1 MDAISMLQAAVGLF
15 AIAAAGGLVMAGIRL
30 LGRRNPPAWL
40 SMLHGL
46 LAAAGVTLVAYAV
59 VLGGVP
65 TPGGWALFLF
75 VVAAAGGAAM
85 NLLWQ
90 WRQRP
95 LPVGL
100 MIGHAALA
108 IVAFLLL
115 CIAAF

>member
-1 MDAISMLQAAVGLF
+1 
-15 AIAAAGGLVMAGIRL
+15 
-30 LGRRNPPAWL
+30 
-40 SMLHGL
+40 
-46 LAAAGVTLVAYAV
+46 
-59 VLGGVP
+59 
-65 TPGGWALFLF
+65 
-75 VVAAAGGAAM
+75 M

-108 IVAFLLL
+108 VTGLLLL

>member
-1 MDAISMLQAAVGLF
+1 MDAISLLQAAVALF
-15 AIAAAGGLVMAGIRL
+15 AITAAGGLVMAGIRL
-30 LGRRNPPAWL
+30 LARHNPPAWL

-46 LAAAGVTLVAYAV
+46 LAASALTLVAYAAV
-59 VLGGVP
+59 MVGVP
-65 TPGGWALFLF
+65 RPAGWALALF

-100 MIGHAALA
+100 MIGHATLA
-108 IVAFLLL
+108 VIGFVLL